1 MYSLSC
7 STIIPVNFRDLSRQI
22 TDDYKRQLLDDKIR
36 LILNDNNKKLDIN
49 LEQDNNLLNN
59 TDDTADNDDEMKLLN
74 FLQNSMKLFHNGTA
88 VWERSMKTI
97 KESSLIDQ
105 PLKVRQINDLITM
118 IERTFSQKFVYK
130 SLTVKNLLYGTT
142 KNDQYQTI
150 LFPGIYDI
158 LNDIEHLEMV
168 KKRTNGLTMI
178 DYNRIEN
185 EIKENRQELRRHL
198 NDISLAF
205 QRAAKLLTSIDNQF
219 RLI

>member
-1 MYSLSC
+1 M
-7 STIIPVNFRDLSRQI
+7 
-22 TDDYKRQLLDDKIR
+22 DDYQRQLLDDKIR
-36 LILNDNNKKLDIN
+36 LILNDNNKKMDN
-49 LEQDNNLLNN
+49 EMEQDSNLQNNNNNN
-59 TDDTADNDDEMKLLN
+59 TNDANDDEIKLLN
-74 FLQNSMKLFHNGTA
+74 FLQDSMKLFHNGTT

-118 IERTFSQKFVYK
+118 IERAFSQKFVYK
-130 SLTVKNLLYGTT
+130 SLTIKNLLYGNT
-142 KNDQYQTI
+142 KNDQYQTK

-158 LNDIEHLEMV
+158 LDDIEHLEMV
-168 KKRTNGLTMI
+168 KKRTNGLTML

-185 EIKENRQELRRHL
+185 EIKESIQALRRHL

-205 QRAAKLLTSIDNQF
+205 QRAAKLLTSIENQF